1 MTFLLT
7 TALLTGGFFC
17 LIYSLRFMGAL
28 IIVALESLTVRLLR
42 RHYRRTRPP
51 HLGDAYPD
59 PDQ

>member
-17 LIYSLRFMGAL
+17 LIYTLRFMGAL
-28 IIVALESLTVRLLR
+28 ITWPLVSLTVWLLC